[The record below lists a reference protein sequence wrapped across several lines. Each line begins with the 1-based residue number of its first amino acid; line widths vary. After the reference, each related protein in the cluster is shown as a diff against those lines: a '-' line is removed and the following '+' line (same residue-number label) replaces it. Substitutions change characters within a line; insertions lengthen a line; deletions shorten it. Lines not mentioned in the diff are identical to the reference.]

1 MENRARRNLFMSTTL
16 VCLLMAAAFKFDNG
30 EMHWFWSGQPLVGV
44 VLVVLGIVLGAYWF
58 RSERR
63 PGQG

>member
-30 EMHWFWSGQPLVGV
+30 GVHWFWSGRPQIAV
-44 VLVVLGIVLGAYWF
+44 VLVVLGIVLGANWF

-63 PGQG
+63 AG